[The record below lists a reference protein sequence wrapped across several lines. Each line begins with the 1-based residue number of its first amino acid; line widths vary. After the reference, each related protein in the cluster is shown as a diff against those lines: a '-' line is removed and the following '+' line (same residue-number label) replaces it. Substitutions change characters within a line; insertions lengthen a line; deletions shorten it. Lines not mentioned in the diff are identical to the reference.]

1 MKTLL
6 SLLIGFI
13 LITQSACTN
22 SNNDKSGIE
31 QQEQAVSVDMMAP
44 SEASDHAKIRAEA
57 SIQADAIANTYYENG
72 PVPIHSSIDKKKIIK
87 NGNISIKSTDIN
99 ASKSKIDL
107 LLKKYDGYYESEGLD
122 NNEKTISYHLRIRV
136 KSMVFEQLL
145 KDLENGDD
153 EIISKSISAND
164 VTEEYIDIETRLENK
179 REFLKRYR
187 VLLSKASSVK
197 DVLAIEENIRVLQEE
212 IESQEGRLKYLNDQ
226 VSYSSLYI
234 DLFKEKE
241 YIYKAKAQDKFSER
255 VKSSLSKGWASIVN
269 FSVYVISIWPIL
281 VILFIAIPT
290 LRKLLKRRNSK

>member
-1 MKTLL
+1 MKTILPL
-6 SLLIGFI
+6 FIGFV
-13 LITQSACTN
+13 LIIQSACTKS
-22 SNNDKSGIE
+22 SNEKSDIK

-44 SEASDHAKIRAEA
+44 SGSSEHAKIRAEA
-57 SIQADAIANTYYENG
+57 SIQADAVANTYYENG
-72 PVPIHSSIDKKKIIK
+72 PVSIQSSIDKKKIIK

-99 ASKSKIDL
+99 ASKSKIDE

-145 KDLENGDD
+145 KDLENGED
-153 EIISKSISAND
+153 EIVSKSISAND

-269 FSVYVISIWPIL
+269 FCIYMISIWPII
-281 VILFIAIPT
+281 VILFIAIFT
-290 LRKLLKRRNSK
+290 LRKLIKRRNAK